1 MHKKQKTSI
10 VWFTNNLRTKDN
22 NLLKSASDN
31 SDFIIG
37 VYCIDFC
44 ASDMTYYGFKKTNKF
59 RAKFLLQTLNSLKK
73 ELNKLNI
80 PLIILYKDYKIK
92 FISTINE
99 FKVTSI
105 YVQKE
110 WTRDEIIKID
120 SIKKIIPNNVKFNE
134 IYDQFLYDPSNI
146 PFSFKNI
153 PDVFTK
159 FRKEL
164 EKKGEIIPLV
174 NINKKPKPLTVKNDL
189 KIPSLEELG
198 YKDFEVDKRTAFP
211 FEGGEINAI
220 ERLNEYLFKTKLIG
234 NYKNTR
240 NGLLGKNYS
249 SKFSPWL
256 ANGSLSARQIF
267 KNVKDFEINFFSNQ
281 STYWMVFELIWRDF
295 FKYVSLKYKNKIFK
309 LNGILDIEYNWSTNK
324 KYIDQ
329 WINGKTANDF
339 VNANMIELKSTGWM
353 SNRGR
358 QNVASYFA
366 KNMKMDWRIG
376 ASYFESMLI
385 DYDVH
390 SNYGN
395 WIYISGVGNDPRD
408 RFFNLKRQAEIY
420 DGDRKFRK
428 KWL

>member
-1 MHKKQKTSI
+1 
-10 VWFTNNLRTKDN
+10 L
-22 NLLKSASDN
+22 
-31 SDFIIG
+31 
-37 VYCIDFC
+37 
-44 ASDMTYYGFKKTNKF
+44 
-59 RAKFLLQTLNSLKK
+59 
-73 ELNKLNI
+73 
-80 PLIILYKDYKIK
+80 
-92 FISTINE
+92 
-99 FKVTSI
+99 
-105 YVQKE
+105 
-110 WTRDEIIKID
+110 TRDEIIKID
-120 SIKKIIPNNVKFNE
+120 SIKKIITDNVKFNE
-134 IYDQFLYDPSNI
+134 IYDQFLYDPDNI

-153 PDVFTK
+153 PDIFTK

-174 NINKKPKPLTVKNDL
+174 KINKKPKPLKVKNNL
-189 KIPSLEELG
+189 KIPSLEDLG
-198 YKDFEVDKRTAFP
+198 YKDFEVDNRTAFP

-234 NYKNTR
+234 DYKNTR
-240 NGLLGKNYS
+240 NGLLGTNYS

-267 KNVKDFEINFFSNQ
+267 KNVKDFEIKYFSNQ
-281 STYWMVFELIWRDF
+281 STYWMIFELIWRDF
-295 FKYVSLKYKNKIFK
+295 FKYVSLKHKNKIFK
-309 LNGILDIEYNWSTNK
+309 LNGILNIEYNWSTNK
-324 KYIDQ
+324 KHIDN
-329 WINGKTANDF
+329 WINGTTSNDF

-395 WIYISGVGNDPRD
+395 WIYVSGVGNDPRD

>member
-44 ASDMTYYGFKKTNKF
+44 ASDTTYYGFKKTNKF

-80 PLIILYKDYKIK
+80 PLIILYEDYKNK

-120 SIKKIIPNNVKFNE
+120 SIKKIISNNVKFNE

-240 NGLLGKNYS
+240 NGLVGKNYS

-281 STYWMVFELIWRDF
+281 STYWMIFELIWRDF

>member
-44 ASDMTYYGFKKTNKF
+44 ASDITYYGFKKINKF

-80 PLIILYKDYKIK
+80 PFIILYRDYKNK

-120 SIKKIIPNNVKFNE
+120 SIKKIIPNNVEFNE
-134 IYDQFLYDPSNI
+134 IYDQFLYGPSNI

-174 NINKKPKPLTVKNDL
+174 NINKKPKSLTVKNDL

-198 YKDFEVDKRTAFP
+198 YKDFEVDNRTAFP

-240 NGLLGKNYS
+240 NGLLGTNYS

-295 FKYVSLKYKNKIFK
+295 FKYVSLKHKNKIFK
-309 LNGILDIEYNWSTNK
+309 LNGILNIEYNWSTNK

-329 WINGKTANDF
+329 WINGTTSNDF

>member
-44 ASDMTYYGFKKTNKF
+44 ASDITYYGFKKINKF

-80 PLIILYKDYKIK
+80 PFIILYRDYKNK

-120 SIKKIIPNNVKFNE
+120 SIKKIIPNNVEFNE
-134 IYDQFLYDPSNI
+134 IYDQFLYGPSNI

-174 NINKKPKPLTVKNDL
+174 YINKKPKSLTVKNDL

-198 YKDFEVDKRTAFP
+198 YKDFEVDNRTAFP

-240 NGLLGKNYS
+240 NGLLGTNYS

-295 FKYVSLKYKNKIFK
+295 FKYVSLKHKNKIFK
-309 LNGILDIEYNWSTNK
+309 LNGILNIEYNWSTNK

-329 WINGKTANDF
+329 WINGTTSNDF

>member
-44 ASDMTYYGFKKTNKF
+44 ASDTTYYGFKKTNKF

-80 PLIILYKDYKIK
+80 PLIILYKNYKNK

-120 SIKKIIPNNVKFNE
+120 SIKKIISNNVKFNE

-267 KNVKDFEINFFSNQ
+267 KNVKDFEINFFSTQ
-281 STYWMVFELIWRDF
+281 ST
-295 FKYVSLKYKNKIFK
+295 
-309 LNGILDIEYNWSTNK
+309 
-324 KYIDQ
+324 
-329 WINGKTANDF
+329 
-339 VNANMIELKSTGWM
+339 
-353 SNRGR
+353 
-358 QNVASYFA
+358 
-366 KNMKMDWRIG
+366 
-376 ASYFESMLI
+376 
-385 DYDVH
+385 
-390 SNYGN
+390 
-395 WIYISGVGNDPRD
+395 
-408 RFFNLKRQAEIY
+408 
-420 DGDRKFRK
+420 
-428 KWL
+428 

>member
-44 ASDMTYYGFKKTNKF
+44 ASDTTYYGFKKTNKF

-80 PLIILYKDYKIK
+80 PLIILYNDYKNK

-120 SIKKIIPNNVKFNE
+120 SIKKIISNNVKFNE

-395 WIYISGVGNDPRD
+395 WIYVSGVGNDPRD

>member
-73 ELNKLNI
+73 ELNKLNT
-80 PLIILYKDYKIK
+80 PLIILYKDYKNK

>member
-44 ASDMTYYGFKKTNKF
+44 ASDTTYYGFKKTNKF

-80 PLIILYKDYKIK
+80 PLIILYKDYKNK

-120 SIKKIIPNNVKFNE
+120 SIKKIISNNVKFNE

-329 WINGKTANDF
+329 WTNGKTANDF